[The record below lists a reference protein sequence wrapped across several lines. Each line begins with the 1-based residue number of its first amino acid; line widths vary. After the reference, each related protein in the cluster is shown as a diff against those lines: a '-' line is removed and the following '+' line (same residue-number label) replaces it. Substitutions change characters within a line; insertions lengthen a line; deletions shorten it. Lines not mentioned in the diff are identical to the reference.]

1 MGSGPNTGGGWFLD
15 YGGLE
20 DEVQGANFIWQTDIG
35 DDPTHPS
42 VLGLDLLSRGE
53 NNFDHASKKR
63 NRAGSPAK
71 PGTKA
76 CREKMR
82 RDKLND
88 RFLELLSILEP
99 GRPPKVDKA
108 AILSDAARRLAQL
121 RLEAEKLRESNEA
134 LLSDIKALKAE
145 KMELRDEK
153 VKLKAE
159 KDRIEQMLNDAGMP
173 PRVPPFVPHHTGA
186 PPSFPAAAFVACNKN
201 VPFANYPPPHLA
213 MWQWL
218 PPTAVDTS
226 QDHVL
231 RPPVA

>member
-1 MGSGPNTGGGWFLD
+1 MPDPSIAAVWAPMDGTFPLPNPE
-15 YGGLE
+15 Y
-20 DEVQGANFIWQTDIG
+20 
-35 DDPTHPS
+35 

-63 NRAGSPAK
+63 YGSDDKIFANRAGSPAK

-134 LLSDIKALKAE
+134 LLSIKALRRE
-145 KMELRDEK
+145 REMGLFFQDEK

-173 PRVPPFVPHHTGA
+173 PGA
-186 PPSFPAAAFVACNKN
+186 AAFPAAAFVACNKN

-218 PPTAVDTS
+218 PRRPWTPPKITS
-226 QDHVL
+226 
-231 RPPVA
+231 